1 MLCLKDTLPSRI
13 LELTYILTQTEP
25 VAEVLNSQ
33 LFKLD
38 EWLQCKTLQ
47 FSDSLTLFNIITRGA
62 LREQLTKNAY
72 NFAGV
77 KFYLRSL
84 LPSLLRSLFS
94 QEGEQ
99 RDLFLIALT
108 HELND
113 EEVLLEVYLEHL
125 NR

>member
-1 MLCLKDTLPSRI
+1 M
-13 LELTYILTQTEP
+13 
-25 VAEVLNSQ
+25 LNSQ

-62 LREQLTKNAY
+62 LWEQLTKNAY